1 MRTVVI
7 ILAIPFA
14 ESTDVAVA
22 VVDADSTGRI
32 AEHVVFILIQ
42 NFFLIYLIL
51 CLDTFN

>member
-7 ILAIPFA
+7 ILAIPFT

-32 AEHVVFILIQ
+32 AEHVVFILKQ
-42 NFFLIYLIL
+42 KVFFDIFDSMSGYL
-51 CLDTFN
+51 